1 MTPEYNPSEIISGV
15 LFMKAVKINM
25 KESENSKPVKA
36 IIIGVFICWVLIM
49 VTTVI
54 LAGFL
59 SVAGNLFEN
68 IAGYIMLVPLILGGY
83 CGSFMGARINGA
95 KGLIIGVIIGMVACV
110 IMLILGF
117 SAYNTNITYMT
128 LLKLLCTILP
138 SALGGIKGVNKKE
151 KFKI

>member
-1 MTPEYNPSEIISGV
+1 
-15 LFMKAVKINM
+15 MKAVKINM

-36 IIIGVFICWVLIM
+36 IIVGVFICWVVIM

-59 SVAGNLFEN
+59 SVAGKLFEN
-68 IAGYIMLVPLILGGY
+68 IAGYLMLIPLMPGGY
-83 CGSFMGARINGA
+83 FGSFMGARINGA
-95 KGLIIGVIIGMVACV
+95 KGLIIGVIIGTVTFV

-117 SAYNTNITYMT
+117 SVYNTNITYMT
-128 LLKLLCTILP
+128 LLKMLSIILP